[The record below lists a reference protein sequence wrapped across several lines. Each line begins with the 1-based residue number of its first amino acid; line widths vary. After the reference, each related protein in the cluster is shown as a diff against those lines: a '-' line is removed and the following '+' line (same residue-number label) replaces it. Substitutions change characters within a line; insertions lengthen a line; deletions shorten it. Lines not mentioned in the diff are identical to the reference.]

1 MRVISVRK
9 LKDFW
14 RKTSYKDSEQSLR
27 AWYSEAKKANWKTP
41 DDIKK
46 QYRNASI
53 IANNR
58 VVFNIKGN
66 HYRLVVAIRYELN
79 IVYIRFIGTH
89 KQYDKIN
96 AEEI

>member
-1 MRVISVRK
+1 MRVISIKK

-14 RKTSYKDSEQSLR
+14 SKPEYKEAEQPLR
-27 AWYSEAKKANWKTP
+27 AWCAEAKKANWKTP

-46 QYRNASI
+46 LYRNASF

-66 HYRLVVAIRYELN
+66 DYRLVVSIKYEFQIL
-79 IVYIRFIGTH
+79 YIPFIGTH

-96 AEEI
+96 AEVI